1 MRNVEDIKK
10 VRFNLMG
17 ILEIDME
24 RVEDDPTWRSFL
36 GQVGRQLAT
45 PEEALGA
52 YLRFYLSRE
61 DFPLQLPASNGPAD
75 FVGLEVEVLNAE
87 RGKDH

>member
-1 MRNVEDIKK
+1 MRSAQLLWIKENSRK
-10 VRFNLMG
+10 AISRFC
-17 ILEIDME
+17 
-24 RVEDDPTWRSFL
+24 
-36 GQVGRQLAT
+36 T